1 MNTAFSLM
9 AAGVQLVPESQK
21 VQADLPLFLLML
33 TFFTYLGVLLW
44 RSSKEP

>member
-1 MNTAFSLM
+1 MNTAYSYM
-9 AAGVQLVPESQK
+9 VAGVKLVPESQK
-21 VQADLPLFLLML
+21 VQADLPLFLLIL